1 MMSDLASLLAVTLP
15 LSWAAAVSPVT
26 LSIFL
31 VIMSMAKKPRL
42 AGFSFYIG
50 AIVVLLV
57 TVLIGIFLGQKLSS
71 AGHGD
76 PITMAS
82 IDIFLG
88 AVLFLLGLRNLAT
101 KEHGKSNNILNR
113 LQVDPKISTPR
124 QFIKYTSIG
133 IVAFLMN
140 FSTAIF
146 VLAVGRAIGVANA
159 GFMNDSASVI
169 ILIIIALLIIE
180 IPLIF
185 FVVVPDK
192 AHNIMNPINEW
203 ISNHGNIV
211 TGLFC
216 LAIGFYVVYNGLQK
230 LGIS

>member
-1 MMSDLASLLAVTLP
+1 M
-15 LSWAAAVSPVT
+15 
-26 LSIFL
+26 
-31 VIMSMAKKPRL
+31 
-42 AGFSFYIG
+42 
-50 AIVVLLV
+50 VLLV

>member
-1 MMSDLASLLAVTLP
+1 MSDLASLLAVTIP

-31 VIMSMAKKPRL
+31 VIMSMTKKPRL
-42 AGFSFYIG
+42 AGLSFYMG

-57 TVLIGIFLGQKLSS
+57 TVFIGIFLGQKLSA
-71 AGHGD
+71 AGHSD

-88 AVLFLLGLRNLAT
+88 AVLFLLGFRNLT
-101 KEHGKSNNILNR
+101 SKEHGKSNNILNR
-113 LQVDPKISTPR
+113 LQVDPDSSSSR
-124 QFIKYTSIG
+124 LFFKYLSMG
-133 IVAFLMN
+133 IIAFLMN

-146 VLAVGRAIGVANA
+146 VLAAGRAIGVANA
-159 GFMNDSASVI
+159 GLINDSTSVI
-169 ILIIIALLIIE
+169 ILIIITLIIIE
-180 IPLIF
+180 IPLLFFIIF
-185 FVVVPDK
+185 PEK
-192 AHNIMNPINEW
+192 AREVMNPVNKW

-216 LAIGFYVVYNGLQK
+216 LGIGAFVVYSGLQK